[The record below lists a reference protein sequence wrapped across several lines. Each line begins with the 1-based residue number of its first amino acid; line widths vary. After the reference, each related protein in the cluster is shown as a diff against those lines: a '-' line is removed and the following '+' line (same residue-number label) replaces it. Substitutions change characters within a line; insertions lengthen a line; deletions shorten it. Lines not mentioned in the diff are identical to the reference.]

1 MKLIHLSLTLI
12 SLTGTTLLPIALNPL
27 QASAQCIQSHTGIQL
42 KFGEP
47 AKQTNNVRQT
57 GDGPCSGNVQ
67 SSTSVQVDRN
77 TGRGR
82 SQHQEVDQHFDGGR
96 GNRTGVNGPTVR
108 NNVVVDVNVRTPKNF
123 KP

>member
-1 MKLIHLSLTLI
+1 MKFIHLSLSLI
-12 SLTGTTLLPIALNPL
+12 SLAGTTLLPITLIQP

-47 AKQTNNVRQT
+47 AEQTHNVRQT
-57 GDGPCSGNVQ
+57 GDEPCSGNVQ
-67 SSTSVQVDRN
+67 SSTSVQVDRD

-82 SQHQEVDQHFDGGR
+82 RQHQEVDQHLDGGR

-108 NNVVVDVNVRTPKNF
+108 NSVVVDVNVRTPKGF
-123 KP
+123 K

>member
-1 MKLIHLSLTLI
+1 MQLIHLSLSLI
-12 SLTGTTLLPIALNPL
+12 SLTGIILLPIALTPP

-47 AKQTNNVRQT
+47 AAQTNRVSQT

-67 SSTSVQVDRN
+67 SSTSVQVDRDPGA
-77 TGRGR
+77 GRR
-82 SQHQEVDQHFDGGR
+82 QHQEVDQHFGSGS
-96 GNRTGVNGPTVR
+96 GSRTGVNGPTVR
-108 NNVVVDVNVRTPKNF
+108 NNVVVDVNVKTPKNF

>member
-1 MKLIHLSLTLI
+1 MKLIPLSLSLI
-12 SLTGTTLLPIALNPL
+12 SLTGTILLPIALTSP

-47 AKQTNNVRQT
+47 ATQSNNVRQT

-77 TGRGR
+77 PGRGR
-82 SQHQEVDQHFDGGR
+82 SQHQEVDQRLEGGR

-108 NNVVVDVNVRTPKNF
+108 NSVVVDVNVKTPKGF
-123 KP
+123 L

>member
-1 MKLIHLSLTLI
+1 MKFIHLPLSAI
-12 SLTGTTLLPIALNPL
+12 ALTGSALLPIALTPP

-47 AKQTNNVRQT
+47 AAQTNNVRQT

-67 SSTSVQVDRN
+67 TSTSVQVDRN
-77 TGRGR
+77 PGRGR
-82 SQHQEVDQHFDGGR
+82 SQHQEVDQRLEGGR
-96 GNRTGVNGPTVR
+96 GNGTGVSGPTVR
-108 NNVVVDVNVRTPKNF
+108 NSVVVDVNVKTPKKF